1 MKKSLLSLLVGLS
14 CALTTNLSHAEDLLQ
29 VYDIATANDPTVL
42 KAKAQ
47 ADAQKFAQEQALGVL
62 LPQLGFETS
71 YSQVDSDSFPFSQN
85 DQTGYSIGSSFRD
98 TFSRSIAL
106 QQTIFN
112 MSAWE
117 NLDIAKKQAM
127 QAMTQYELAQQE
139 LVVRIAQGYFDV
151 LSTLDNLEF
160 VQAEKRAIERQL
172 EQTKQRYEVGLT
184 AITDVHEA
192 QAQYDQSVA
201 NEIVAKNDVET
212 ARESLRTITGKYHSK
227 LDSLNTQTFSTV
239 SPNKKAND
247 FVEVAKDKNLS
258 LALAK
263 ASVNI
268 AEDQIELAKAGHYP
282 TVGLSASYSDSLT
295 DTNGQ
300 IYKPREDQTSVAVTL
315 NVPIYSGGQTLA
327 ATEQA
332 RAYYVSASQDLE
344 ASMREV
350 TRSVITSYN
359 QVMSNVATYRA
370 LEQAVVSAESA
381 LQATEA
387 GFEVGTRTIVDV
399 LVSTQNLYN
408 AKKNLANLR
417 YQYVLSSLRL
427 KQATGTLSRS
437 DLEAINKGLVAKLIA
452 ALSFIE
458 PAKSWLNLPPPHFT
472 TLEQITSTYR

>member
-14 CALTTNLSHAEDLLQ
+14 CTLANVAHAEDLLQ

-47 ADAQKFAQEQALGVL
+47 ADAQKFAQDSALGAL
-62 LPQLGFETS
+62 LPQLGFESS
-71 YSQVDSDSFPFSQN
+71 YTQTDSDGFSPSQ
-85 DQTGYSIGSSFRD
+85 DDSTGYAIGSSFRD
-98 TFSRSIAL
+98 TFSRSISLQQSIFDLSAWQNLGIAEKRAL
-106 QQTIFN
+106 Q
-112 MSAWE
+112 AG
-117 NLDIAKKQAM
+117 
-127 QAMTQYELAQQE
+127 TQYEQAQQD

-151 LSTLDNLEF
+151 LSKLDNLEF

-192 QAQYDQSVA
+192 QAQFDRAVA

-212 ARESLRTITGKYHSK
+212 ARETLRTITGKYHNK
-227 LDSLNTQTFSTV
+227 LDTLNTNTFSTV
-239 SPNKKAND
+239 VPNKKAND
-247 FVEVAKDKNLS
+247 FVNIAKDKNLS
-258 LALAK
+258 LAISKANLDIAQEQIDLA
-263 ASVNI
+263 
-268 AEDQIELAKAGHYP
+268 QAGHYP
-282 TVGLSASYSDSLT
+282 TLSLNASYGDTLADSDGRLHV
-295 DTNGQ
+295 
-300 IYKPREDQTSVAVTL
+300 PREDQTSVGVKL
-315 NVPIYSGGQTLA
+315 SVPIYSGGRTLA

-332 RAYYVSASQDLE
+332 RALYVSASQDLE

-359 QVMSNVATYRA
+359 QVMSNVATYKA
-370 LEQAVVSAESA
+370 LEQAVVSAQSA

-408 AKKNLANLR
+408 AKKNLADLR

-437 DLEAINKGLVAKLIA
+437 DLEAINKGLV
-452 ALSFIE
+452 
-458 PAKSWLNLPPPHFT
+458 
-472 TLEQITSTYR
+472 QG